1 MLSQSF
7 HLNAIKDF
15 FFFFCIFRDIK
26 PENLLLDGQGKKS
39 VIFYALLFFLIF
51 IGRFIFRLEYIVDFK
66 KMKLYKD

>member
-7 HLNAIKDF
+7 HLNAIKD

-39 VIFYALLFFLIF
+39 VIFYTLLFFLIF
-51 IGRFIFRLEYIVDFK
+51 IGGFIFRLEYIVDFK
-66 KMKLYKD
+66 K